1 MPSDGPLILS
11 FDTSAAHCAAALLCG
26 DTLLAARREEMP
38 RGQAERLVPLLE
50 ELLAEAGRTWA
61 NLDALAVGVGPGNFT
76 GIRISVALARGLAL
90 GLKVP
95 VLGVTGFDVLAEGQP
110 RPVLATLPAPRG
122 QVYAQLVT
130 EDGAETSAAEPQLCP
145 AEDLPA
151 QAPGTALLG
160 AAPGATPGPGN
171 PAPALARIAARR
183 LVAAKAAGTPL
194 PAPAPFYLRPAD
206 AAPPRDAPPR
216 ILP

>member
-1 MPSDGPLILS
+1 MPSDDSLILS

-26 DTLLAARREEMP
+26 DRILADRREEMA

-50 ELLAEAGRTWA
+50 ELLAEAGHGWA
-61 NLDALAVGVGPGNFT
+61 DLSALAVGVGPGNFT

-90 GLKVP
+90 GLDVP
-95 VLGVTGFDVLAEGQP
+95 VIGVTGFEVLSEGAS

-122 QVYAQLVT
+122 QVYAQLIT
-130 EDGAETSAAEPQLCP
+130 DSETGAPQLCP
-145 AEDLPA
+145 ADALPDELMP
-151 QAPGTALLG
+151 PGTGLLG
-160 AAPGATPGPGN
+160 AAPGATPGPDN
-171 PAPALARIAARR
+171 PAPAIARIAAAR
-183 LVAAKAAGTPL
+183 LAEAACRAL

-216 ILP
+216 IVP